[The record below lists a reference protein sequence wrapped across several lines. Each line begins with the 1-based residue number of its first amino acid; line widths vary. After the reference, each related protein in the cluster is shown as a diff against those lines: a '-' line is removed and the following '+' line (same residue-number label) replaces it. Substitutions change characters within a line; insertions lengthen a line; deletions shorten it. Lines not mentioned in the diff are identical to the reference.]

1 MTALATLASLAALT
15 ALTTL
20 AALAALVALVALAA
34 LTTRPEGDPK
44 SVLAVGY
51 LDGQTADVDGAQ
63 QVAAG
68 TVVLVALVSLVRVP
82 AAPEE
87 GVDEGAKVLLA
98 AAEEVGIEA
107 QADC

>member
-1 MTALATLASLAALT
+1 MTALATLASLPALT

-20 AALAALVALVALAA
+20 AALAALVALAA

-68 TVVLVALVSLVRVP
+68 TVVLVSLVRVS

-107 QADC
+107 QGDC